1 MPPRTAARP
10 RQAQPAGHS
19 GGGVIPFTSAAHEH
33 TEGPFYDNTFVPST
47 AVQNFGPVNVPS
59 YGFLRHIW
67 ILVNVVG
74 GTIGAGTLSPD
85 YPFSIFSS
93 LSLIDT
99 NGAPLFGPLDGYA
112 TFWANV
118 IGAYANKSDPRSAAN
133 WPDYVGTLNATFA
146 MRLPIEISHHDALG
160 SLANQNSAA
169 SYQVQ
174 GAINP
179 STFLWNAPT
188 TPPTGIRV
196 RLVLEAWSLP
206 NEVDRAGR
214 PQSQLPPA
222 HGTTQYW
229 SQQTPKIAAGQNTT
243 PITRTGNLIRNWI
256 FITRSTVA
264 VTNFPNVF
272 TRDNT
277 VFPDPM
283 TFQWDARM
291 LLNDSQSYRKGI
303 VAERANLTALDT
315 GVFALTFNHSTENN
329 IGDDNPSLWIPSVQ
343 ASRFEVDGVSAT
355 TGNMQIIT
363 NDIAPG
369 EVVPSERYV
378 EPSATGFHPEVGV
391 TTPGTM

>member
-1 MPPRTAARP
+1 
-10 RQAQPAGHS
+10 
-19 GGGVIPFTSAAHEH
+19 V
-33 TEGPFYDNTFVPST
+33 
-47 AVQNFGPVNVPS
+47 
-59 YGFLRHIW
+59 W
-67 ILVNVVG
+67 CLVNVTG

-85 YPFSIFSS
+85 YPFSVFSS

-112 TFWANV
+112 TAWANI
-118 IGAYANKSDPRSAAN
+118 IGGYAFRSDMRAAAN
-133 WPDYVGTLNATFA
+133 WPDYVGTLNAVFA
-146 MRLPIEISHHDALG
+146 MRLPIEISHHDGLG

-169 SYQVQ
+169 AYQVQ
-174 GAINP
+174 GTVNA
-179 STFLWNAPT
+179 STNLWNAPT
-188 TPPTGIRV
+188 TPPTAIRV
-196 RLVLEAWSLP
+196 RLQLEAWSLP

-214 PQSQLPPA
+214 TQAQLPPA

-229 SQQTPKIAAGQNTT
+229 SQQTLKIAAGANIS
-243 PITRTGNLIRNWI
+243 PLTRTGNLIRTWI
-256 FITRSTVA
+256 FIARSNTAVA
-264 VTNFPNVF
+264 NFPNVF

-277 VFPDPM
+277 VFPDPL

-291 LLNDSQSYRKGI
+291 LLNDTQSYRKGI
-303 VAERANLTALDT
+303 VTERALLTALDT

-329 IGDDNPSLWIPSVQ
+329 LGDDNPSLWLPSVQ
-343 ASRFEVDGVSAT
+343 ASRFELDGNSAT
-355 TGNMQIIT
+355 AGNIQALT